1 MGWLDLS
8 SVVFL
13 HGFIW
18 LDINT
23 CMDSIKQNHT
33 SNSDLHKSNPSVKS
47 HAMQQ
52 QSEWYETCLR
62 GTRLDGA
69 HANARDQLTSGQRL
83 QMAYRQHIEP
93 YSKYL
98 QFAVTLTIK
107 TADTISV
114 NRFENYGDE
123 KFKFTA
129 MLDDEKIESRI
140 TYFTTL
146 LRYELYG
153 NMGKNKKKQEWATP
167 LVITAIEGRNT
178 HKRTHLHL
186 AIGNIPADKIAS
198 FQSIVES
205 TWQRCDFANRE
216 TCIKQITDS
225 NGWLGYI
232 TKEVGYTD
240 NDALDIVRCT
250 IPPFI
255 QQRIRTESSLRAE

>member
-1 MGWLDLS
+1 
-8 SVVFL
+8 
-13 HGFIW
+13 
-18 LDINT
+18 
-23 CMDSIKQNHT
+23 MDSIKQNHT

-93 YSKYL
+93 YSKHL
-98 QFAVTLTIK
+98 QFAVTLTVK
-107 TADTISV
+107 KSATIRV
-114 NRFENYGDE
+114 NRFDNYGDDH
-123 KFKFTA
+123 FKFTA
-129 MLDDEKIESRI
+129 MLDDEKLESLI
-140 TYFTTL
+140 NYFTAL
-146 LRYELYG
+146 LRHQLYG
-153 NMGKNKKKQEWATP
+153 NKAKHKNKQEWATP
-167 LVITAIEGRNT
+167 LVITSIEGRNT

-216 TCIKQITDS
+216 TCIKPITDS

-232 TKEVGYTD
+232 TKEVGFTD
-240 NDALDIVRCT
+240 NDALDIVRST

-255 QQRIRTESSLRAE
+255 QNSICTESRLLAE